1 MLEIKEKGKKT
12 PPLMLNV
19 VDIEKIEPL
28 HSASF
33 LLVYYEYVQEPS
45 GGLFGSKKSSQGPTK
60 QIIIE
65 EEY

>member
-33 LLVYYEYVQEPS
+33 ILVYYEYV
-45 GGLFGSKKSSQGPTK
+45 
-60 QIIIE
+60 
-65 EEY
+65 